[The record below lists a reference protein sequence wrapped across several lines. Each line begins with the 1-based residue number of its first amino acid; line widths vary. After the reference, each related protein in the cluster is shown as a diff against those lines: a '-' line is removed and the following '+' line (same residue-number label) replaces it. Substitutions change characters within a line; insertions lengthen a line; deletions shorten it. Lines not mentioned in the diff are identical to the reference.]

1 MIYEWDAKKA
11 AASLKKHGISFEDAA
26 TVFLDAFAL
35 TYTDPD
41 HSAEEQRE
49 ITIGHTMKEQLVF
62 VAHCERRGRLRIISA
77 RLASRSE
84 RRQYEEA
91 IGEDSW

>member
-1 MIYEWDAKKA
+1 VIYEWDAKKA
-11 AASLKKHGISFEDAA
+11 AANLKKHGISFADAA

-35 TYTDPD
+35 TYMDPD

-49 ITIGHTMKEQLVF
+49 ITIGHTIKEQLVF

-77 RLASRSE
+77 RSATRSE

-91 IGEDSW
+91 IGEDNW